1 MYFVTGSV
9 SELVAQWL
17 SSTGIDPHRL
27 IDMSDIEFDNMDQ
40 HHNTEES
47 GFSKT
52 ASLDIKEGCMLEV
65 EQGAE
70 ATPVTEYESEIL
82 G

>member
-1 MYFVTGSV
+1 
-9 SELVAQWL
+9 
-17 SSTGIDPHRL
+17 
-27 IDMSDIEFDNMDQ
+27 MSDVEFDNIDQ
-40 HHNTEES
+40 HHNTKES

-52 ASLDIKEGCMLEV
+52 TSLDIKEGCMLEV

-70 ATPVTEYESEIL
+70 ATPATEYESEIL